1 MNAKEFNKYK
11 TALYKKYGAVLT
23 DFSHEV
29 KVLTPFGTLYI
40 SAEWTPKIKVANIH
54 SRLEGNANE
63 FKEVT
68 GYNINTYNGKCN
80 FYYSSPLDCLD
91 ELEEYLSNM
100 VYLSGEKEKTEEN
113 ENNKIQ
119 IQHLQRNR

>member
-11 TALYKKYGAVLT
+11 TALYDKYGAVKSET
-23 DFSHEV
+23 SHEV

-40 SAEWTPKIKVANIH
+40 SAEWSPQIKVANIH
-54 SRLEGNANE
+54 SRLEGDVNK
-63 FKEVT
+63 FVEVT

-100 VYLSGEKEKTEEN
+100 VYLSGKK
-113 ENNKIQ
+113 NKD
-119 IQHLQRNR
+119 R

>member
-11 TALYKKYGAVLT
+11 TALYKKYGAELT

-40 SAEWTPKIKVANIH
+40 SSEWSPQIKVANIH

-68 GYNINTYNGKCN
+68 YYGINTYNGKCN
-80 FYYSSPLDCLD
+80 FYYNNPIDCLD
-91 ELEEYLSNM
+91 ELEEYLIELTNF
-100 VYLSGEKEKTEEN
+100 
-113 ENNKIQ
+113 
-119 IQHLQRNR
+119 

>member
-11 TALYKKYGAVLT
+11 TTLYKKYGAELT

-29 KVLTPFGTLYI
+29 KVLTPFGVVYI
-40 SAEWTPKIKVANIH
+40 SAEWSPKIKVANIH
-54 SRLEGNANE
+54 SRLEGNSLQ

-80 FYYSSPLDCLD
+80 FYFSSPLDCLD
-91 ELEEYLSNM
+91 ELEKYLFNI
-100 VYLSGEKEKTEEN
+100 SGEKE
-113 ENNKIQ
+113 
-119 IQHLQRNR
+119 

>member
-11 TALYKKYGAVLT
+11 TALYKKYEAVKSET
-23 DFSHEV
+23 SHEV

-54 SRLEGNANE
+54 SKLEGNVNK
-63 FKEVT
+63 FVEVT

-100 VYLSGEKEKTEEN
+100 VYLSGEKEKAEEN

-119 IQHLQRNR
+119 IQHL

>member
-11 TALYKKYGAVLT
+11 TALYNKYGAVKSET
-23 DFSHEV
+23 SHEV
-29 KVLTPFGTLYI
+29 KVFTPFGVVYI
-40 SAEWTPKIKVANIH
+40 SAEWSPQIKVANIH

-63 FKEVT
+63 FKKVT
-68 GYNINTYNGKCN
+68 GYDINTYNGKCN

-119 IQHLQRNR
+119 IQHL

>member
-11 TALYKKYGAVLT
+11 TALYKKYGAELT

-68 GYNINTYNGKCN
+68 GYNVNTYNGKCN

-119 IQHLQRNR
+119 IQHL

>member
-11 TALYKKYGAVLT
+11 TALYKKYGAVKSET
-23 DFSHEV
+23 SHEV
-29 KVLTPFGTLYI
+29 KVLTSFGTLYI
-40 SAEWTPKIKVANIH
+40 SAEWSPKIKVANIH

-100 VYLSGEKEKTEEN
+100 VYLSGEKEKTE
-113 ENNKIQ
+113 K
-119 IQHLQRNR
+119 

>member
-11 TALYKKYGAVLT
+11 TALYKNYGAVKSET
-23 DFSHEV
+23 SHEV

-40 SAEWTPKIKVANIH
+40 PAEWTPKIKVAKLQR
-54 SRLEGNANE
+54 RLEGNANE

-100 VYLSGEKEKTEEN
+100 VYLSGEKEKTEEI
-113 ENNKIQ
+113 KATSA
-119 IQHLQRNR
+119 

>member
-11 TALYKKYGAVLT
+11 TALYKKYGAELT

-29 KVLTPFGTLYI
+29 KVLTPFGVVYI

-80 FYYSSPLDCLD
+80 FYYNNPLDCLD

-100 VYLSGEKEKTEEN
+100 VYLSGEKEIKTEEN

-119 IQHLQRNR
+119 I

>member
-11 TALYKKYGAVLT
+11 TALYSKYGAELT

-40 SAEWTPKIKVANIH
+40 SSEWTPKIKVANIH
-54 SRLEGNANE
+54 SRLEGDVNK
-63 FKEVT
+63 FVEVT
-68 GYNINTYNGKCN
+68 GYNVNTYNGKCN

-100 VYLSGEKEKTEEN
+100 VYLSGEKEKTE
-113 ENNKIQ
+113 K
-119 IQHLQRNR
+119 

>member
-11 TALYKKYGAVLT
+11 TALYKKYGAELT

-40 SAEWTPKIKVANIH
+40 SSEWSPRIKVANIH

-68 GYNINTYNGKCN
+68 GYNISTYNGKCN

-100 VYLSGEKEKTEEN
+100 VYLSGEKKPQKKN

-119 IQHLQRNR
+119 IQHL

>member
-11 TALYKKYGAVLT
+11 TALYKKYGAELT

-54 SRLEGNANE
+54 SRLEGDINK
-63 FKEVT
+63 FIEVT
-68 GYNINTYNGKCN
+68 GFELNKYNNKYN
-80 FYYSSPLDCLD
+80 FYFNDPSDCLD
-91 ELEEYLSNM
+91 ELDKYLVKIS
-100 VYLSGEKEKTEEN
+100 VKEIKTD

-119 IQHLQRNR
+119 IQHL

>member
-1 MNAKEFNKYK
+1 MNAKEFNKHK
-11 TALYKKYGAVLT
+11 TALYKKYGAVKSET
-23 DFSHEV
+23 SHEV

-40 SAEWTPKIKVANIH
+40 SAEWSPQIKVANIH
-54 SRLEGNANE
+54 SRLEGNTLE

-80 FYYSSPLDCLD
+80 FYFSSPLDCLD

-100 VYLSGEKEKTEEN
+100 VYLSGEEKTKTD

-119 IQHLQRNR
+119 IQHL

>member
-11 TALYKKYGAVLT
+11 TALYKKYGAELT

-80 FYYSSPLDCLD
+80 FYSEDPEYILDTLD
-91 ELEEYLSNM
+91 EYLNNIK
-100 VYLSGEKEKTEEN
+100 YH
-113 ENNKIQ
+113 ENN
-119 IQHLQRNR
+119 

>member
-11 TALYKKYGAVLT
+11 TALYKKYGAELT

-40 SAEWTPKIKVANIH
+40 SAEWSPRIKVANIH

-68 GYNINTYNGKCN
+68 GYDINTYNGKCN

-119 IQHLQRNR
+119 I

>member
-23 DFSHEV
+23 DLSYEV
-29 KVLTPFGTLYI
+29 KVLTPFGVVYI
-40 SAEWTPKIKVANIH
+40 SAEWSPKIKVANIH
-54 SRLEGNANE
+54 SRLEGDAKE

-80 FYYSSPLDCLD
+80 FYYSSPLECLD
-91 ELEEYLSNM
+91 ELEEYLFNM
-100 VYLSGEKEKTEEN
+100 VYSFGEKEKPQ
-113 ENNKIQ
+113 KK
-119 IQHLQRNR
+119 